1 MNTLYYGDNLDILR
15 DRDWFPNESVDL
27 IYLDPPFNS
36 KRAYNIIFQDE
47 EGKYP
52 PSQIEAFDDTWQW
65 GDDTAEAMWELS
77 KPPYPAELYR
87 TLEAFRVALGTSDM
101 MAYLVM
107 MAIRLWELKRVL
119 KKTGSIFLHCDPTAS
134 HYLKIIMDQI
144 FVAKKFR
151 NDIIWKRT
159 SAHSDPKRFGNNYDD
174 ILFYTKTDN
183 YTYNPV
189 YIPYSEE
196 YVRKNFRKKE
206 NGRKY
211 QSIDL
216 TGAGVSG
223 GESGMPWR
231 GYDPTE
237 RNRHWSPHRR
247 KLLELVGKKKYE
259 SMGVIE
265 KLELL
270 FEKGHIE
277 FSSKGVPR
285 FKQFLDEMQGAVA
298 QAIWNDIPPISSH
311 SKERL
316 GYPTQKPIALLE
328 RILNASS
335 NEGDIVLDPFCGCGT
350 TVAAA
355 EKLGRKWLGIDITIL
370 AINLI
375 EKRIKE
381 HFPDARFE
389 IEGIPNSVA
398 SAKKMASTR
407 QGKFLFEQW
416 FVITLGGQPFK
427 SSGGGDSGIDGF
439 MNFRDVNTK
448 PHTIIVSVKGGGY
461 GPGAV
466 RDLKGVIEREN
477 AEMGI
482 LLALESPSKKAIT
495 EAASAGRY
503 QMPEVERTYPKIQ
516 IFTVEDYFNGI
527 RPDLPDISETLKKAK
542 RIVKEREKQQ
552 KLL

>member
-15 DRDWFPNESVDL
+15 NRDWFPNGAVDL

-36 KRAYNIIFQDE
+36 KRAYNVIFKDK

-65 GDDTAEAMWELS
+65 SDETAEAMWELS

-107 MAIRLWELKRVL
+107 MAIRLVELKRVL
-119 KKTGSIFLHCDPTAS
+119 KDTGSIYLHCDPTAS

-144 FVAKKFR
+144 FGVKNYHAEITWLSTTDTGSSKARAKTFPRMYDVLLFYSKSNNYFFEPLFRPYREKYIENKFKYSDEKGKFR
-151 NDIIWKRT
+151 WQV
-159 SAHSDPKRFGNNYDD
+159 
-174 ILFYTKTDN
+174 LKT
-183 YTYNPV
+183 
-189 YIPYSEE
+189 YSEE
-196 YVRKNFRKKE
+196 TFNRLKKE
-206 NGRKY
+206 NKLKKTAESKY
-211 QSIDL
+211 YYYKQYLSD
-216 TGAGVSG
+216 
-223 GESGMPWR
+223 
-231 GYDPTE
+231 
-237 RNRHWSPHRR
+237 
-247 KLLELVGKKKYE
+247 
-259 SMGVIE
+259 
-265 KLELL
+265 
-270 FEKGHIE
+270 
-277 FSSKGVPR
+277 SKGVITGN
-285 FKQFLDEMQGAVA
+285 LWD
-298 QAIWNDIPPISSH
+298 DIMPLGPS

-328 RILNASS
+328 RIIKASS
-335 NEGDIVLDPFCGCGT
+335 NEDDIVLDPFCGCGT
-350 TVAAA
+350 AVAAA

-375 EKRIKE
+375 EKRMKD
-381 HFPDARFE
+381 HFPDVKFE

-416 FVITLGGQPFK
+416 FVTTLGGQPFK

-439 MNFRDVNTK
+439 MNFRDINNK

-461 GPGAV
+461 TPGMV
-466 RDLKGVIEREN
+466 RDLARVVEREN
-477 AEMGI
+477 AAMGI
-482 LLALESPSKKAIT
+482 LLALNEPTKGMLS

-503 QMPEVERTYPKIQ
+503 QMPEVSRTYPKIQ
-516 IFTVEDYFNGI
+516 IFTIEDYFKGI
-527 RPDLPDISETLKKAK
+527 RPDLPDTSETLKKAK
-542 RIVKEREKQQ
+542 RIKKDSEKPQ